1 MSLVHKQEKG
11 ERKCAWPAWK
21 DGNRREWM
29 EKGEQ
34 VPFTF
39 PGKLRKIQEVTSLKA
54 SDGS

>member
-1 MSLVHKQEKG
+1 MSLVHEQEKG

-39 PGKLRKIQEVTSLKA
+39 PGKLSKSSG
-54 SDGS
+54 SDITKSK